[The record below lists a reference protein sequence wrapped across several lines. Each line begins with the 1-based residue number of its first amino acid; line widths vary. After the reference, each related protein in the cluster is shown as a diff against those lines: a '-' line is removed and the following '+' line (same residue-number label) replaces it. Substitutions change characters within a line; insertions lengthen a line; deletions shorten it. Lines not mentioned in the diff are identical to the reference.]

1 MTNKDIIFGS
11 SIASTA
17 VLGVI
22 SLLKVSKLCKRLG
35 ASLDVIES
43 KTTFEISD
51 KLIDSVVSDMA
62 ERKLD
67 RVIPGKVQETV
78 DGIKAEA
85 ILKIRKEVTDKVEA
99 LKPEI
104 EAKLRGQVDGVSI
117 DSAQKAVIE
126 KAAKSAKEE
135 YLNDIRREKE
145 ALIGDLNS
153 YQRDMKGEIED
164 RVDDIVDDLEDK
176 AKDKFDTELETL
188 TTRYKS
194 RLDDVSDIYAS
205 LANKIVK

>member
-1 MTNKDIIFGS
+1 MTNKDIIFGTG
-11 SIASTA
+11 IASST
-17 VLGVI
+17 VLGFVA
-22 SLLKVSKLCKRLG
+22 LLKVSKLCKRLG
-35 ASLDVIES
+35 GSLDDIES
-43 KTTFEISD
+43 RTTFEISD

-104 EAKLRGQVDGVSI
+104 EEKLRGQVEGVTI
-117 DSAQKAVIE
+117 DSAHREVIE
-126 KAAKSAKEE
+126 KAAKNAKEE
-135 YLNDIRREKE
+135 YLGDIRREKE
-145 ALIGDLNS
+145 ALIKDLNS
-153 YQRDMKGEIED
+153 YQSDMKDDIQD
-164 RVDDIVDDLEDK
+164 RVDDVLDELEEK
-176 AKDKFDTELETL
+176 AKDKFETELETL

-205 LANKIVK
+205 LASKIVK